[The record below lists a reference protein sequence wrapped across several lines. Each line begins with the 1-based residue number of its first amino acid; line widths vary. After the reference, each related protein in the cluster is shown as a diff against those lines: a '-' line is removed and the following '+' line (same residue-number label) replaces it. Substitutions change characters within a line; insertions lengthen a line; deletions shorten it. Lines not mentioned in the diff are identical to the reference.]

1 MKRTP
6 ALWLDLTVKLSLVL
20 LLAFGAFS
28 GLERFA
34 GKAFGWRL
42 VGYSIAAL
50 IVPAIWVARGR
61 RPPYPFLADTLFVL
75 PFLIDTIGNALNLY
89 DTIDWWDDAN
99 HFVNWA
105 LLSGALAVALLRTRI
120 RGAEL
125 FSLVVGFGGVTA
137 ILWEF
142 GEYFAFIR
150 NSPELA
156 TAYRDTL
163 GDLALGL
170 SGSTLAAAIAAIAL
184 RQPRSHAKA

>member
-1 MKRTP
+1 VKRTP
-6 ALWLDLTVKLSLVL
+6 ALWLDLAVKLSLVL

-50 IVPAIWVARGR
+50 VVPAIWAARRR
-61 RPPYPFLADTLFVL
+61 RPPYPFVADTLFVL
-75 PFLIDTIGNALNLY
+75 PFLIDTAGNALNLY

-105 LLSGALAVALLRTRI
+105 LLSGAVAAALLRTEVGR
-120 RGAEL
+120 AEL
-125 FSLVVGFGGVTA
+125 FSLVAGFGGVTA
-137 ILWEF
+137 ILWEV

-156 TAYRDTL
+156 TAYTDTL

-170 SGSTLAAAIAAIAL
+170 SGATLTAAIAAIVL
-184 RQPRSHAKA
+184 GRPRSRTKA